1 MENFNICLDEN
12 MVFIYIGGVSSSD
25 PDFTKEYKFN
35 NGEKEIS
42 YAFESVSYYSSKRPD
57 YVIDDILTG
66 RVDAQNLSQNTQIN
80 PDSSRKAKRLNN
92 LVSII
97 SFYMKYTRRKIVV
110 IGVSHGSL
118 IVHSAILKIK
128 GIYRPIEQLFK
139 IFNERIIV
147 LTLGSPKYLP
157 LSLLSDK
164 IRDYISFG
172 NVYNFYN
179 TKDGIYSVLNSIR
192 KLGFNS
198 LSYLKFPELK
208 DEFNDESPNYV
219 NIEPLLCLTNT
230 NIPKYKYDDHNHL
243 FFVKNTENLK
253 YFKDNSSEEIYIIQN
268 LCKNTLNI
276 VFFHSILFHFFPIFK
291 NKLHILHYMRNI
303 MSTDRSTEDNDSSIN
318 EILNRN
324 VFVPS
329 IDILLLPEQTGGKI
343 KKVKKVKKYLKK

>member
-1 MENFNICLDEN
+1 MNDFNICLDED

-66 RVDAQNLSQNTQIN
+66 RDDARHLSHEKQIKL
-80 PDSSRKAKRLNN
+80 DTERKAKRLNN

-97 SFYMKYTRRKIVV
+97 SFYMRYTKRKIVV

-118 IVHSAILKIK
+118 IVHSAIIKIK
-128 GIYRPIEQLFK
+128 GIYRPIEQLFN
-139 IFNERIIV
+139 IFDERIIV

-157 LSLLSDK
+157 ISLLSYK
-164 IRDYISFG
+164 TRDDNISFG

-192 KLGFNS
+192 KLGLNS
-198 LSYLKFPELK
+198 LSYLNFPQLEN
-208 DEFNDESPNYV
+208 EFDITSQGYINMDIS
-219 NIEPLLCLTNT
+219 LCLQQQAD
-230 NIPKYKYDDHNHL
+230 IPKYKYDYHKHL

-253 YFKDNSSEEIYIIQN
+253 YFKQNSTRDIDIIQK
-268 LCKNTLNI
+268 LCNDTLNI

-303 MSTDRSTEDNDSSIN
+303 TSTHISNEDLGSIHEIPDRNS
-318 EILNRN
+318 
-324 VFVPS
+324 FVPNT
-329 IDILLLPEQTGGKI
+329 DIILQSGGKI
-343 KKVKKVKKYLKK
+343 KKIKKVKKYLKK